1 MIAKIGINGMKGIYA
16 SDHYNNED
24 RICELEGPELPIAD
38 RYTIQI
44 DKRVH
49 LNVIE
54 PYRYM
59 NHHCSPSVKI
69 EGKIMTAIKDIE
81 PGDEIT
87 FDYNT
92 TEDVL
97 ACPFDCKCCGK
108 KIRGRMQQNELDS
121 ILK

>member
-1 MIAKIGINGMKGIYA
+1 MTAKIGANNMKGMFA
-16 SDHYNNED
+16 SDHYNNGD
-24 RICELEGPELPIAD
+24 PICELEGLELSVRD

-44 DKRVH
+44 GKTVH
-49 LNVIE
+49 LNVTE

-59 NHHCSPSVKI
+59 NHNCSPSVKI
-69 EGKIMTAIKDIE
+69 EGKIMMAAKDIE

-97 ACPFDCKCCGK
+97 ACPFECNCCGK
-108 KIRGRMQQNELDS
+108 KIHGKFYEN
-121 ILK
+121 